1 MAEENVEGGV
11 ELRGIDS
18 SRCTFCNW
26 YKLGGCCASV
36 ACSRSWRWLRAA
48 AFVVC
53 MLAPI
58 CPLLPVLCLAG
69 RAFADTVSH
78 EFEALDSPGSARLT
92 EASCS
97 VFASH
102 CAAV

>member
-1 MAEENVEGGV
+1 M
-11 ELRGIDS
+11 
-18 SRCTFCNW
+18 CNW
-26 YKLGGCCASV
+26 HNLAGCCALV

-58 CPLLPVLCLAG
+58 CPLLPVLSQAG

-78 EFEALDSPGSARLT
+78 EFEALDSPCAAGLT